1 MSEVQ
6 MPGCSGEGD
15 GEIKVNITK
24 ELMKS
29 YILFKL
35 RRNENPLS
43 FLLQATSV
51 SKVQMPGC
59 SGEGEI
65 KVNIIKN

>member
-1 MSEVQ
+1 MTEVQ

-35 RRNENPLS
+35 KIHYLFFCRPPVCLKYRCLAVLEK
-43 FLLQATSV
+43 A
-51 SKVQMPGC
+51 
-59 SGEGEI
+59 
-65 KVNIIKN
+65 